1 MSDALKP
8 VELVCLECQAHNSVP
23 GNANGMVCH
32 SCGQAVAFST
42 CSHCKTFWRVN
53 LDGGGLVFGCSKCG
67 RSNLL
72 VLPLPVPNM
81 VAMQCGKCQVWNA
94 LPGAATGFT
103 CGGCERKFA
112 FLVCVSCKSR
122 TYMEIGWITPPKW
135 NCPTCRFESFMPRP
149 VTPRAQVISEDQVLT
164 MGIPPAETGSGLPEL
179 LNKLDSLVGLELVKD
194 QVREMTALARTTA
207 LRRRENLPVP
217 EFSWHVVFVG
227 NPGTGKTT
235 VARLMSE
242 IYAQLGL
249 LRQGH
254 LVEVSRADLVAGYV
268 GQTALKTTEAFKS
281 ALGGLLFI
289 DEAYSLDAGSGQD
302 FGREA
307 IDTLLKLMEDHR
319 DDIVVVVAGY
329 PEPMSRF
336 LDSNPGLRSRFSRTI
351 PFPDYSS
358 QEMIEIFR
366 RLSVDN
372 QFTVIA
378 GFERLLMPFFER
390 VPRGPSFGN
399 ARLVRSLFEHSL
411 AAQASR
417 LAALVSPTREDL
429 TTLTLEDFE
438 ASVRLMSRPS

>member
-1 MSDALKP
+1 
-8 VELVCLECQAHNSVP
+8 
-23 GNANGMVCH
+23 
-32 SCGQAVAFST
+32 
-42 CSHCKTFWRVN
+42 
-53 LDGGGLVFGCSKCG
+53 
-67 RSNLL
+67 
-72 VLPLPVPNM
+72 
-81 VAMQCGKCQVWNA
+81 
-94 LPGAATGFT
+94 
-103 CGGCERKFA
+103 
-112 FLVCVSCKSR
+112 
-122 TYMEIGWITPPKW
+122 MEIGWITPPKW